1 MIVVSMALTLALSQ
15 APAEASPQAPAAT
28 EAAPPQQGTL
38 APAPPAP
45 ASAPAGQP
53 LTLEDALAAAA
64 ERNLDLRAARARL
77 RQADE
82 LSWKAW
88 SGYLPQLTA
97 QGAYTYNQYAAEIS
111 LPTDYYVRDSGTPQ
125 GPPTNDPSRPTS
137 PENPPGSATP
147 FTIYPSA
154 FQTATIQEQNQLAGQ
169 AELTQA
175 ILAPRLWFL
184 IPNASRGEKVAALTV
199 DGVRRDVLFGVAQA
213 FYGVAS
219 LRQALQVSERL
230 LEIAQRS
237 ERDARVRF
245 QAGTVAKV
253 ALLRA
258 EIDRARAEQDLLRAR
273 NSYDS
278 SKLALANLLDR
289 APDFEVVDP
298 PEPDLPA
305 DTGSLEE
312 IALRSRPDVQ
322 AARLQVD
329 VERGNRSAAIARYL
343 PNVGAFARY
352 QISNSGGFTGES
364 DQYAVGVGLSWQI
377 LDGGLRESDIREGG
391 ARIAEAEASAA
402 SAENRVRLEVRQA
415 LLDLESAR
423 ANAVKAK
430 EQRELAAENQRLVDV
445 SYRAGAATAIEQA
458 DATAQ
463 LRTAEIAATAEALG
477 AQLAALRVLKAAG
490 EFEPRARRR

>member
-1 MIVVSMALTLALSQ
+1 MIVVSMALALALTQ
-15 APAEASPQAPAAT
+15 APAEAPPQPAEAQSQRPQGDALAVPAPAPAA
-28 EAAPPQQGTL
+28 A
-38 APAPPAP
+38 
-45 ASAPAGQP
+45 AGQP
-53 LTLEDALAAAA
+53 LTLEEAIAAAA

-97 QGAYTYNQYAAEIS
+97 QGSYTHNQYGAEIS
-111 LPTDYYVRDSGTPQ
+111 LPTDYYVRDAGSPQ
-125 GPPTNDPSRPTS
+125 GPPANDPTRPES
-137 PENPPGSATP
+137 PENPPGAPTP
-147 FTIYPSA
+147 YTIYPSG
-154 FQTATIQEQNQLAGQ
+154 FQTATIQEQDQLAGQ
-169 AELTQA
+169 AELNQA
-175 ILAPRLWFL
+175 ILAPQLWFL

-273 NSYDS
+273 NSYAS
-278 SKLALANLLDR
+278 AKLALANLLDR

-298 PEPDLPA
+298 PEPELPA
-305 DTGSLEE
+305 DTATLEE

-329 VERGNRSAAIARYL
+329 VQRGSRSAAFARYL

-352 QISNSGGFTGES
+352 QISNTGGFTGENDS
-364 DQYAVGVGLSWQI
+364 YAVGLGLSWQI
-377 LDGGLRESDIREGG
+377 LDGGLRESDIREAG
-391 ARIAEAEASAA
+391 AKIAEAEASAA
-402 SAENRVRLEVRQA
+402 SAENRARLEVRQS

-423 ANAVKAK
+423 ANAMKAK

-463 LRTAEIAATAEALG
+463 LRTAEIAATAETLG

>member
-1 MIVVSMALTLALSQ
+1 MMVVSMALAMALAQ
-15 APAEASPQAPAAT
+15 AQPPAQTRTEAEAPRAQEGAPV
-28 EAAPPQQGTL
+28 AAPPT
-38 APAPPAP
+38 
-45 ASAPAGQP
+45 SAVPAGQP
-53 LTLEDALAAAA
+53 LTLEEALGAAA
-64 ERNLDLRAARARL
+64 ERNLDLKAARARL

-97 QGAYTYNQYAAEIS
+97 QGAYTYNQYAAKIS

-125 GPPTNDPSRPTS
+125 GPPANDPTRPVS
-137 PENPPGSATP
+137 PENPPGAATA

-154 FQTATIQEQNQLAGQ
+154 FQTATIQEQNQLSGQ
-169 AELTQA
+169 AELNQA
-175 ILAPRLWFL
+175 ILAPQLWFL

-219 LRQALQVSERL
+219 FRQGLEVSQRL

-245 QAGTVAKV
+245 QAGTIAKV

-273 NSYDS
+273 NSYAS

-305 DTGSLEE
+305 DTASLEE

-322 AARLQVD
+322 ASRLEVD
-329 VERGNRSAAIARYL
+329 VARGNRSAAAARYL
-343 PNVGAFARY
+343 PNLGAFARY
-352 QISNSGGFTGES
+352 QISNSGGFTGEN
-364 DQYAVGVGLSWQI
+364 DQYAVGLGLTWQI
-377 LDGGLRESDIREGG
+377 LDGGLRESDIREAG
-391 ARIAEAEASAA
+391 ARIAEAEANA
-402 SAENRVRLEVRQA
+402 SGSENRVRLEVRQA

-423 ANAVKAK
+423 ANAVKAR

-445 SYRAGAATAIEQA
+445 SYRAGAATALEQA

-463 LRTAEIAATAEALG
+463 LRTAEIAATAETLG
-477 AQLAALRVLKAAG
+477 SQLAALRVLKAAG
-490 EFEPRARRR
+490 EFEPRARKR